1 MFLGFPLGSF
11 VCFFRLISGEAGF
24 NWSIRSGQPR
34 FISTVGF
41 IGCVW
46 HARRRLFTTLQPF
59 YHSCAYKLT
68 MCSGLI
74 LHCCNFSANHPRN
87 ILIFIHLLPVPI
99 SIRQTISS
107 TLPDHPT
114 DHTLQFRAYL
124 ILVICK
130 RLWATC
136 FICNRPICPS
146 LLPFIIIKHDL
157 THRLGPPSSSASFL
171 FFCSELDFLLYHVSV
186 SLHCITCT
194 PSIHYHASFT
204 IVWESTYTILF

>member
-1 MFLGFPLGSF
+1 MLGVVYLLHFSH
-11 VCFFRLISGEAGF
+11 S
-24 NWSIRSGQPR
+24 
-34 FISTVGF
+34 
-41 IGCVW
+41 
-46 HARRRLFTTLQPF
+46 TTLAPTSLRCVVDQFFTVATTAPNTLV
-59 YHSCAYKLT
+59 Y
-68 MCSGLI
+68 
-74 LHCCNFSANHPRN
+74 
-87 ILIFIHLLPVPI
+87 ILIFIPLLPVPI
-99 SIRQTISS
+99 SIRQSISS

-114 DHTLQFRAYL
+114 GHTPQFRAYL